1 MLKIFIILLISL
13 GVKIGF
19 YSIDFF
25 QPVSKFPFFS
35 NVHTDFEEIL
45 EGISWKKI
53 VKTQR
58 KQLSAL
64 ISEIPEN
71 SSMEVDQEDRRILE
85 EKLKFNPKHYANDY
99 NLQHH
104 PIIIELLSSVYEAG
118 GKDAVF
124 ALYLLLDLLTCFFL
138 YHSYKLTKQD
148 PPSATSFMLVCL
160 NPLSIAAVCLCN
172 TYLFMYFFFSFILAD
187 TMSKK
192 RSSTVLAVFGGLLI
206 ALDPHYLV
214 LILLI
219 ILYRYT
225 TVKERL
231 FAALKVI
238 TIAAMGISYVYFA
251 SGMEAFKSVYVNL
264 LFITDGNESM
274 SMVWYFYIICFKD
287 FLAPLRLLVL
297 LYPYILLLPAF
308 YNVKFLE
315 HSYNEYCLMPIDPN
329 NQLNQGLENHIK
341 GLKEK
346 PEGYR
351 KFLTKDEENLNPKRV
366 ENYHL
371 SLALILVFIYFT
383 LTKEYLV
390 SSDFII
396 IIPFIPQHWKLLS
409 QSPFSVVMLFILT
422 LSYFGQFAMFIS
434 WQMRIIANVN
444 NYWTQIFINS
454 IAWVITANIITS
466 RVKDKA
472 KEFRVTTD
480 YFYKH
485 IKQD

>member
-1 MLKIFIILLISL
+1 
-13 GVKIGF
+13 
-19 YSIDFF
+19 
-25 QPVSKFPFFS
+25 
-35 NVHTDFEEIL
+35 
-45 EGISWKKI
+45 
-53 VKTQR
+53 
-58 KQLSAL
+58 
-64 ISEIPEN
+64 
-71 SSMEVDQEDRRILE
+71 
-85 EKLKFNPKHYANDY
+85 
-99 NLQHH
+99 
-104 PIIIELLSSVYEAG
+104 
-118 GKDAVF
+118 
-124 ALYLLLDLLTCFFL
+124 
-138 YHSYKLTKQD
+138 
-148 PPSATSFMLVCL
+148 
-160 NPLSIAAVCLCN
+160 
-172 TYLFMYFFFSFILAD
+172 
-187 TMSKK
+187 
-192 RSSTVLAVFGGLLI
+192 
-206 ALDPHYLV
+206 
-214 LILLI
+214 
-219 ILYRYT
+219 
-225 TVKERL
+225 
-231 FAALKVI
+231 
-238 TIAAMGISYVYFA
+238 
-251 SGMEAFKSVYVNL
+251 
-264 LFITDGNESM
+264 
-274 SMVWYFYIICFKD
+274 
-287 FLAPLRLLVL
+287 
-297 LYPYILLLPAF
+297 
-308 YNVKFLE
+308 
-315 HSYNEYCLMPIDPN
+315 MPIDSN

-371 SLALILVFIYFT
+371 SLALMLVFIYFT